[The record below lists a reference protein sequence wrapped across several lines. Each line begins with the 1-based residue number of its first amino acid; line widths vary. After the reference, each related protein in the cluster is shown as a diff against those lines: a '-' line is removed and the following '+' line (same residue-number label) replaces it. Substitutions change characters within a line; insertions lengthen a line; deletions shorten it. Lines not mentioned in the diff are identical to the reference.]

1 MTRLLKLIK
10 RDLEKLIQIRSTE
23 NNDDSQVKLEISD
36 NQEFNCKHDDD
47 M

>member
-10 RDLEKLIQIRSTE
+10 RSLCQLKQMRCTE
-23 NNDDSQVKLEISD
+23 NNDDSQGNVEISD
-36 NQEFNCKHDDD
+36 NQEFNCKHDDA